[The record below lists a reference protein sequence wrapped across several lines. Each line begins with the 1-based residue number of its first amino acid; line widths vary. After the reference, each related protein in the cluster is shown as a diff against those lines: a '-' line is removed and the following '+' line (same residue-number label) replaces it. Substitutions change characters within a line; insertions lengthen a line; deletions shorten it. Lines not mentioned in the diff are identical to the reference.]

1 MVNDVVTLRGRI
13 VTGSLA
19 IDDGVIAVAGDRIS
33 YVGPAS
39 AFPGIA
45 DLEPNPSAG
54 DGRYTLLPGL
64 VDLHC
69 HGAAGSDFSEG
80 SAAAARAA
88 ARFLHRRGT
97 TTLLA
102 SLVTASTCN
111 LLRNLD
117 ALRLVA
123 EEGLIAG
130 SHLEGPF
137 LSQHHHGAHDPALLR
152 DPDPGLMDELLAAA
166 GSSLVSL
173 TCAAELPGA
182 QRLVDQL
189 TASGVVPSL
198 GHTAADSATAAGF
211 LGRAALGLRQSGHG
225 QGNLVP
231 RRPTVTH
238 LFNAM
243 PALHHRSPGPVAASL
258 SEAHAGRAVIE
269 LIADGVHLAPDTV
282 RMVFDLV
289 GAENIA
295 LVTDS
300 MAATGLEDGR
310 YRLGD
315 LAVTV
320 DEGVARLD
328 STGAIAG
335 GTATLLDVV
344 RATVAA
350 GVSLQDA
357 VRSASAVP
365 ASVLG
370 LSRQVG
376 DLHEGMRADVVVVD
390 SELALAGVLRHGR
403 WIEPLPGKNRAP
415 ADSVAGIRPA

>member
-1 MVNDVVTLRGRI
+1 MVNEVLTLRGRI
-13 VTGSLA
+13 VTGSMA

-45 DLEPNPSAG
+45 DLEQNRPAR
-54 DGRYTLLPGL
+54 DGQYTLLPGL

-80 SAAAARAA
+80 SAAAARSA

-102 SLVTASTCN
+102 SLVTASTRD

-117 ALRLVA
+117 ALRPVA

-137 LSQHHHGAHDPALLR
+137 LSPQHHGAHDPALLR
-152 DPDPGLMDELLAAA
+152 DPDPALMGELLAAA
-166 GSSLVSL
+166 GTSLVSL

-182 QRLVDQL
+182 ERLVDQL

-198 GHTAADSATAAGF
+198 GHTAADTATAAGF
-211 LGRAALGLRQSGHG
+211 LGRAAIGLRRAGHR
-225 QGNLVP
+225 QGNPVP

-269 LIADGVHLAPDTV
+269 LIADGVHLAADTV

-300 MAATGLEDGR
+300 MAATGLQDGR
-310 YRLGD
+310 YRLGN

-320 DEGVARLD
+320 HEGVARLD

-370 LSRQVG
+370 LSGHVG
-376 DLHEGMRADVVVVD
+376 DLHKDMRADIVVVD
-390 SELALAGVLRHGR
+390 SELTLAGVMRHGK
-403 WIEPLPGKNRAP
+403 WIEP
-415 ADSVAGIRPA
+415 AGDV